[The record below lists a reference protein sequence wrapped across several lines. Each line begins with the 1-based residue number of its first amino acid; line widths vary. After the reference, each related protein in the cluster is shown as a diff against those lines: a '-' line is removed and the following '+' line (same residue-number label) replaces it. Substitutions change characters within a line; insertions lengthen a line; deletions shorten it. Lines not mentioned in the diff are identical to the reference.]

1 MHAKDVDAA
10 VAVASNDLHRR
21 DVIEWRN
28 DKSQERPMGAVM
40 VRCPQTGRDIP
51 TGLTTDRKSF
61 EAMPVFF
68 ARVHCPICRT
78 EHEWFAKEAWVC
90 DAEPRPQRPQRKAF
104 LWAFCR
110 WQRGR
115 FAARARWWRQRMAA
129 GGKRGKPFAER
140 ALWNVRLHQSAL
152 APENLTTLAH
162 FSTS

>member
-21 DVIEWRN
+21 GLIEWRN

-90 DAEPRPQRPQRKAF
+90 DAEPRPY
-104 LWAFCR
+104 
-110 WQRGR
+110 
-115 FAARARWWRQRMAA
+115 
-129 GGKRGKPFAER
+129 
-140 ALWNVRLHQSAL
+140 
-152 APENLTTLAH
+152 
-162 FSTS
+162 